1 MRPQRLSHGQHGG
14 EHREEVAAHA
24 RRGPERPETG
34 GEFGPVA
41 RSWLSAPRNLLIVG
55 QVALSLVLLTA
66 GGLFLRGAVAAS
78 SSDPGFAFERG
89 LLLETD
95 PGLAGYDEPRGRA
108 A

>member
-1 MRPQRLSHGQHGG
+1 MLGTLFFGLGPAWQLTRDEVLSDLKQEANSDRQRG
-14 EHREEVAAHA
+14 
-24 RRGPERPETG
+24 RG
-34 GEFGPVA
+34 
-41 RSWLSAPRNLLIVG
+41 LSAPRNLLIVG